1 MIPPR
6 HTPSPS
12 PSDLLAWYDRHARRL
27 PWRTGPRERAAGVKP
42 DPYRVWLSEIM
53 LQQTNVTTVKPYY
66 EAFLDRWPRVAD
78 LAAAPVD
85 DVMRAWAGL
94 GYYSRARNL
103 KACADQVAG
112 ELAGV
117 FPSSAL
123 GLRELPGIGDYTA
136 AAIAAI
142 AYDEP
147 AAVVDGNVERVI
159 ARVFRIETPLPAAK
173 KEIRR
178 LQAEL
183 TPEKRAG
190 DYAQAMMDLGAT
202 ICTPKKPACSLCP
215 WNGACAAYRAGDAE
229 TFPRRGAKAVRPERR
244 GAAYVAVREDGAVL
258 LRKRPER
265 GLLGGMAE
273 VPGSEWSEGF
283 LIDKRHSAAPI
294 EAGWQRTSVPVNH
307 VFTHFGLTL
316 DVFTASID
324 NALAAPEGHWWSA
337 RHDLPHEALPSVM
350 KKVVEAALPGATRK
364 KK

>member
-1 MIPPR
+1 
-6 HTPSPS
+6 
-12 PSDLLAWYDRHARRL
+12 
-27 PWRTGPRERAAGVKP
+27 
-42 DPYRVWLSEIM
+42 
-53 LQQTNVTTVKPYY
+53 
-66 EAFLDRWPRVAD
+66 
-78 LAAAPVD
+78 
-85 DVMRAWAGL
+85 MRAWAGL

-103 KACADQVAG
+103 KACADTVAS
-112 ELAGV
+112 ELGGV
-117 FPSSAL
+117 FPSSSV
-123 GLRELPGIGDYTA
+123 GLRELPGIGEYTA

-183 TPEKRAG
+183 MPEKRAG

-229 TFPRRGAKAVRPERR
+229 TFPRRGEKTVRPERR

-273 VPGSEWSEGF
+273 VPGTEWSEGF
-283 LIDKRHSAAPI
+283 RFDERHGDAPMT
-294 EAGWQRTSVPVNH
+294 AGWQRISAPVVH

-316 DVFTASID
+316 DVFTASFES
-324 NALAAPEGHWWSA
+324 ALAAPDGHWWSE
-337 RHDLPHEALPSVM
+337 RRDLPHEALPSVM